1 MFGKKKAAPA
11 SKDKIHSEAATAPTA
26 NTGNADGL
34 DTGTRNGEEA
44 ERENRHTAGDT
55 SEKSATSGS
64 LKVEKKGSKGM
75 FALTPLRL
83 AQAGLVAALYVTLC
97 LPFASF
103 SFGLVQFRLAEALTV
118 LPALSAGAVPGLFL
132 GCLLSNILNPNN
144 LGLIDILGG
153 SLATLAA
160 AALTHIFAGS
170 YRKMLSEK
178 WTLHR
183 RKDDEGYIWKMRF
196 LRFVI
201 LLPPVVVN
209 AVIVGSYLPYL
220 LLEIKPT
227 PISVIATIGS
237 IFLSQTIVVYTL
249 GLALLLALEKI
260 KLPLEKL

>member
-11 SKDKIHSEAATAPTA
+11 SKNKMNSEAETAATA
-26 NTGNADGL
+26 NTGEAGGL
-34 DTGTRNGEEA
+34 GAAAPAAREA
-44 ERENRHTAGDT
+44 ERESQPGAGAR
-55 SEKSATSGS
+55 SEKTATSAS
-64 LKVEKKGSKGM
+64 LKIEKHGSKGM

-160 AALTHIFAGS
+160 AALTHIFARS
-170 YRKMLSEK
+170 YRKMLTEK
-178 WTLHR
+178 WTRQR